1 MAEDL
6 KPCPNP
12 WCVSMTA
19 PMPIGLTNG
28 YGNRSGWV
36 VQCGCGVKTHRANT
50 RHAAISGWNTRQPP
64 PDRPDLADLDRSAVS
79 AERPGREAWVLQRNN
94 HPFAVYFDHAEG
106 NAALAGKREAERQ
119 WYEENRHIA
128 DVRTY
133 WNLYKADQGV
143 AVPAT
148 PDA

>member
-1 MAEDL
+1 MAEQL
-6 KPCPNP
+6 KP
-12 WCVSMTA
+12 A
-19 PMPIGLTNG
+19 
-28 YGNRSGWV
+28 
-36 VQCGCGVKTHRANT
+36 HRAALDVAIEDLDAAAQPT
-50 RHAAISGWNTRQPP
+50 KSEVFVACGAHAA
-64 PDRPDLADLDRSAVS
+64 DLRDAIKAALALIPAVS